1 MWGFLMLVVATSLLG
16 QQQARPVVQLV
27 VPGGVAR
34 ATAGGGW
41 IGLVANRDG
50 FGWEKVRVEV
60 KANRVSVQGAEPLFL
75 LRGLPLLASKAVHTC
90 FDRSETGSLQEQNPI
105 LLTCEAKAYRVE
117 MKGEVPGL
125 LQFRQGERVQTLY
138 RFAKGWREQR
148 VELVWAGDLDG
159 DDKLDLVVDHE
170 GMTLYLSS
178 WAAAGQL
185 VGRVA
190 TGRM

>member
-1 MWGFLMLVVATSLLG
+1 
-16 QQQARPVVQLV
+16 
-27 VPGGVAR
+27 
-34 ATAGGGW
+34 
-41 IGLVANRDG
+41 
-50 FGWEKVRVEV
+50 
-60 KANRVSVQGAEPLFL
+60 
-75 LRGLPLLASKAVHTC
+75 
-90 FDRSETGSLQEQNPI
+90 
-105 LLTCEAKAYRVE
+105 

-190 TGRM
+190 TGRL